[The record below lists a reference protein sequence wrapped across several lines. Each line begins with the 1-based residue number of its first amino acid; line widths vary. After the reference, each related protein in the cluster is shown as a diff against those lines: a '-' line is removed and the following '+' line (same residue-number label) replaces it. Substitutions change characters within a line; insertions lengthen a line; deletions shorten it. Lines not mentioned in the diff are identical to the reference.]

1 MKCAFGI
8 DADSF
13 NREQN
18 SKYLEI
24 GEKMFAPSLLVGL
37 KFLAI
42 PILPRWV
49 LDLIPVG

>member
-13 NREQN
+13 NKEKN
-18 SKYLEI
+18 SKYLEV
-24 GEKMFAPSLLVGL
+24 GVKMFSPSLLVGL

-42 PILPRWV
+42 PILPRWI
-49 LDLIPVG
+49 LNLIPVG